1 MESRRAISDLLS
13 PSDARRR
20 TSSAWSEALRGRPC
34 WRPSCR
40 ACSIPARTRSLRIS
54 RSNSA
59 KTATIAA
66 MARPVDVVK
75 SNASVSDTKATS
87 SSWSSRRVSIR
98 SLSERPHRSSRH
110 TAMMSIS
117 RRRAQRRVDGLSPGA
132 AWIRRRPLR
141 QRGPPASDGVPGTLA
156 AAAAASRSCA
166 DAMSRRGRRGRREG
180 AGRPG
185 FRGGQKPHR
194 ESLYFGQVFRAF
206 SGSIPAWL

>member
-87 SSWSSRRVSIR
+87 SF
-98 SLSERPHRSSRH
+98 LGFSESEHQVAERAAPPIQPPHRDDVYL
-110 TAMMSIS
+110 A
-117 RRRAQRRVDGLSPGA
+117 AQRSV
-132 AWIRRRPLR
+132 
-141 QRGPPASDGVPGTLA
+141 
-156 AAAAASRSCA
+156 
-166 DAMSRRGRRGRREG
+166 E
-180 AGRPG
+180 
-185 FRGGQKPHR
+185 
-194 ESLYFGQVFRAF
+194 
-206 SGSIPAWL
+206 